1 MQGEGEAL
9 LVVHAETGKRA
20 RVLLKYGVENVE
32 IGRLK
37 RHLVAPFGIPA
48 EQQTLTC
55 GGRAIKGDQF
65 RGRDVGL
72 RPGCVVEV
80 GKQAPVTPLRAA
92 DRNAARG
99 TRRREPRPFSPS
111 VAVRESVYASDTGAG
126 FEQADYRSPSRA
138 DATQPA
144 SGTPRVT
151 MYALPAEA
159 DDPRFRRGSGSTCS
173 GPASL
178 GSRRHSLAV
187 ESHEGAPVQRRL
199 GREAE
204 VPPRQAAERR
214 TPGSV
219 ARGPTSCDRAQDR
232 RDGMTF
238 GLPSDSARRRLLSPG
253 DTASDL
259 DSAAESAARSRVGVH
274 EAEAAGRWCGEDGGQ
289 RRGSVLRA
297 QLFEGPAGPFGADD
311 GRLRDHRTTVDDLRQ
326 GSASNNSRTTL
337 PPQRRGSHGR
347 ANSCEHD
354 VHATATEQQRTL
366 ATDCNTVMYAETT
379 LPVQRRPVP
388 AALASEESEDRRRQ
402 HGRDEPRQQSVSGGS
417 GRTLPPQRQL
427 KCPILE
433 PSERR
438 QQSAS
443 ESSRRS
449 LQSIAGASNGPLE
462 VQSVGEEAQ
471 VDDLT
476 RAASASVDSRGRAR
490 DTRPNLSFPDVSP
503 IHEPFTPQQHSTIL
517 AQHVVPHEVSLFP
530 SYQEAVLFPSSTPQ
544 PVGDAS
550 ACRARHPEPRAV
562 CADSPPA
569 PALVGRR
576 ESYCRPAAEA
586 AACRRGAPALEES
599 AVSTVLS
606 PGRGSGGVGWEPR
619 PSFCGDV
626 AVGQEGSHPSL
637 LRPYRRRSAAG
648 QEDRR
653 PSRPHDS
660 GHGSS
665 REHHR
670 EHRRRAETGES
681 GPRRGRRPSLPRSD
695 GGGGDGLAAQTLPS
709 GGARCPERRR
719 SRSGKRRSRSKKAR
733 GGSMRTSET
742 SCFRGAG
749 DRSAKPGCS
758 SGFPYQYVSSGTNES
773 SHTHASDGNEHGE
786 RRVVHRRGPAA
797 ADLWPGDGEQDSDS
811 NYPWCC
817 CASSDASRDSIK
829 PQSGARRGENRREP
843 ANAGLL
849 SRQNAGRNTSG
860 GNPYRGPLS
869 VTPNSSQT
877 SVGAFNDQQRQE
889 GRGAG
894 SLQGSSRQRTVR
906 TFNSPNGRAE
916 DSISSFSCETDNPHR
931 LAGVC
936 GTGRL
941 HETGPV
947 GQGSRW
953 TGGNERDEWGT
964 ARRHSGS
971 TVEYLPG
978 GEMTRSA
985 SECSFRMSAPAVS
998 LAESVADRS
1007 SATGTGASSPG
1018 VEDRLQR
1025 RRQAEKQKLEELQ
1038 EAYAAL
1044 VVRQGELRPDP
1055 PPPVKA
1061 LARAPLS
1068 PRVQVPDRRVNT
1080 YAPSG
1085 AKPASPM
1092 RRGKYIASGR
1102 LSPPLDIKQGRGRVR
1117 GSIAGSPP
1125 RRVGLR
1131 GGMLD
1136 LASVSFAPVRAKA
1149 GCLREDLSATYA
1161 RWDAF
1166 GESGS
1171 ADRKRLGPADVAAAF
1186 GNPAERQQS
1195 RFADAGGNG
1204 GSRRAGRKPA
1214 LVSHPMNVGSRAP
1227 KGTAKPRL
1235 DGTARADRRADALPA
1250 CRAPPSFEGGFG
1262 FPTPQEPGPHGRD
1275 DVDFGFDGASKEDRN
1290 SDPGGFVSAWERT
1303 GPSWPPRGDPR
1314 GFGLPT
1320 AQ

>member
-490 DTRPNLSFPDVSP
+490 DTRDRPLLTPGLTAHDAQRPGSTEPGCFESHTKSAGVSLRAQSNTTSEGRAIDATSARAGPNLSFPDVSP

-637 LRPYRRRSAAG
+637 LRPYRRRCGSCRCDGAGEQEDCRKHPSCLSHGGVSCHAEDLRREHHASFCDSIVADPCDCLHDSFLRCAGVSKHSVCAQHSSSCRSSAAG

-1102 LSPPLDIKQGRGRVR
+1102 LSPPL
-1117 GSIAGSPP
+1117 
-1125 RRVGLR
+1125 
-1131 GGMLD
+1131 
-1136 LASVSFAPVRAKA
+1136 
-1149 GCLREDLSATYA
+1149 E
-1161 RWDAF
+1161 
-1166 GESGS
+1166 
-1171 ADRKRLGPADVAAAF
+1171 
-1186 GNPAERQQS
+1186 
-1195 RFADAGGNG
+1195 
-1204 GSRRAGRKPA
+1204 
-1214 LVSHPMNVGSRAP
+1214 
-1227 KGTAKPRL
+1227 
-1235 DGTARADRRADALPA
+1235 
-1250 CRAPPSFEGGFG
+1250 
-1262 FPTPQEPGPHGRD
+1262 
-1275 DVDFGFDGASKEDRN
+1275 
-1290 SDPGGFVSAWERT
+1290 
-1303 GPSWPPRGDPR
+1303 
-1314 GFGLPT
+1314 
-1320 AQ
+1320 